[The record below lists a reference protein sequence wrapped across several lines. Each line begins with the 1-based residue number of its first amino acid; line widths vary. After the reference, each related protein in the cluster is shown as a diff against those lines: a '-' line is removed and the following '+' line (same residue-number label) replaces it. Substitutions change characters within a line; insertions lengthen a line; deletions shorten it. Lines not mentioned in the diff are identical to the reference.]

1 MKTLWPHA
9 HGSDVMIW
17 MIHLA
22 YRAEEVVRHRR
33 DGCLG
38 SVPGQIGDTNTKAER
53 GAWHKKRESRIIYY
67 LVRPWVVRVT
77 FATFKRARIYILP
90 SPFQRLS
97 LFQLHHVGLIW
108 LVYNFMKGKIWA
120 ETFCYIKIW
129 SIFKERIHCVDLVHS
144 YFSRICLQ
152 PVLIGWFEISPYQVN
167 LTAWIS

>member
-1 MKTLWPHA
+1 MKTSWPHA
-9 HGSDVMIW
+9 LGSDVMIW

-67 LVRPWVVRVT
+67 LVRPRVVRVT
-77 FATFKRARIYILP
+77 FATFKRARSYILP
-90 SPFQRLS
+90 SHFQRLKVAVAPRWS
-97 LFQLHHVGLIW
+97 HLTCLQLFVKKDMSRNFLLHRN
-108 LVYNFMKGKIWA
+108 LVKVR
-120 ETFCYIKIW
+120 T
-129 SIFKERIHCVDLVHS
+129 HCVDLVHS

-152 PVLIGWFEISPYQVN
+152 PILIGWFEISPYQVS

>member
-1 MKTLWPHA
+1 METLWPHA

-22 YRAEEVVRHRR
+22 YRAEEVDRHRR

-67 LVRPWVVRVT
+67 LVRPRVVRVT

-90 SPFQRLS
+90 SHFQRLKVFFSCTTLVSFDLSTS
-97 LFQLHHVGLIW
+97 LWKERYEQKLFVTSKFGRFSKKGFIVLIW
-108 LVYNFMKGKIWA
+108 CIVISA
-120 ETFCYIKIW
+120 EYAFNP
-129 SIFKERIHCVDLVHS
+129 F
-144 YFSRICLQ
+144 
-152 PVLIGWFEISPYQVN
+152 
-167 LTAWIS
+167 